1 MTDIFHN
8 VFSIE
13 TSLFIG
19 MVTSLVLGVLLLM
32 MKVPITDYSRKIA
45 RAKNTIAICF
55 IICSIFMYI
64 CLRYSGIPNYESF
77 VAVMMFVITGVAT
90 VILSYSLMNVLEE
103 GFINLDKFILNL
115 LAVCVASVILV
126 KAFQWEIQ
134 WFRTFMRIAC
144 TVLFL
149 IQFVLHLLLFI
160 KLYRKCVRKINNYYD
175 EEEDLRLRW
184 VKFCYGVMMLTQIF
198 ILVYLNLPR
207 TFMKAWILW
216 YSLFM
221 LYFTANFISFVG
233 SHKLMLDA
241 FAHTTL
247 SGRDL
252 KKKLDE
258 IKNTIQD
265 KKGGKVEKPQ
275 APMPGY
281 DDSAIIRLENAL
293 NRWVAEKKFCEFDKT
308 RDDIA
313 AELRTTKE
321 FLQLYFTTKVGL
333 DFRTWRTQLR
343 IEESKKLLLENREAS
358 IQIIAEASGFSDK
371 SNFHRQFVK
380 IVGCS
385 PKEWRDTDGKPSLD

>member
-1 MTDIFHN
+1 MTDILHN
-8 VFSIE
+8 VFRIE
-13 TSLFIG
+13 ISLFIG
-19 MVTSLVLGVLLLM
+19 LVTSLVLAILLLM
-32 MKVPITDYSRKIA
+32 IHVPVTDYSRKIA
-45 RAKNTIAICF
+45 KSKDTIAVSF
-55 IICSIFMYI
+55 LICSAFMAVSLY
-64 CLRYSGIPNYESF
+64 YSGIQNYESF
-77 VAVMMFVITGVAT
+77 VAVMMFIVTGITT
-90 VILSYSLMNVLEE
+90 VLLSYALMNVLEE
-103 GFINLDKFILNL
+103 GFINIDKFTLNL
-115 LAVCVASVILV
+115 LAVCVVSVILV
-126 KAFQWEIQ
+126 KAFQWESV
-134 WFRTFMRIAC
+134 WFRGFMKITA

-149 IQFVLHLLLFI
+149 IQTILHILYFI
-160 KLYRKCVRKINNYYD
+160 KLYRKCVNKIQLYYD
-175 EEEDLRLRW
+175 EEEDRRLRW
-184 VKFCYGVMMLTQIF
+184 VKFCYGVMMLTQVF

-252 KKKLDE
+252 KKKFDE
-258 IKNTIQD
+258 ARNVVRTKN
-265 KKGGKVEKPQ
+265 KKKVEKEPV
-275 APMPGY
+275 AMPGY